1 MPLYRAFPY
10 LYFFCW
16 IFLAIFQY
24 IYNTNYLY
32 EPLLIFFSV
41 TALYYS
47 FYAISNYKLPFYF
60 KSLFLFVGVL
70 SAYGFVLIFLGDDV
84 FWKAIGHNLRK
95 YLYILWLI
103 SSMLSVVPVYV
114 FTCRGWLNRKRMLW
128 IFILL
133 YALSIYAF
141 YGALEIQKS
150 YATLLKIDQDEYTV
164 TSVYSFLSLMPL
176 LLLLKN
182 KKIVQFALLS
192 VMLAFFILG
201 AKRGPIIFGGMSAI
215 ILTLC
220 MFVGCSIEE
229 KIKLVFIE
237 VLFFAGIVLFVAYQM
252 SLSPHLSMRFEQT
265 LAGNTSGRDVYVQT
279 IWNYYLNSLNNRQMI
294 LGIGAQGTLAV
305 NESFAHNDWLGIL
318 LENGILGVFL
328 YGLYWIGFVYTW
340 LKSKF
345 DKDSFIAIGLLIF
358 IGIGK
363 TIFSMYYLPATS
375 EMMFSSGC
383 FSIALGYYLG
393 KVFPQYDKYSEFN
406 DNIFFEKKL

>member
-10 LYFFCW
+10 LYFFGW

-47 FYAISNYKLPFYF
+47 FYAISNYRLPFYF
-60 KSLFLFVGVL
+60 KCLFLFVGVL
-70 SAYGFVLIFLGDDV
+70 CAYGFVLIFIGEDV
-84 FWKAIGHNLRK
+84 FWQAVGHNLRK

-114 FTCRGWLNRKRMLW
+114 FTCRGWLNKKRMLW

-133 YALSIYAF
+133 FVLSIYAF

-150 YATLLKIDQDEYTV
+150 YATLLKLEQDEYTV
-164 TSVYSFLSLMPL
+164 TSVYSFLSIMPL

-182 KKIVQFALLS
+182 KKVVQFALLS

-201 AKRGPIIFGGMSAI
+201 AKRGPIILGGTSAFF
-215 ILTLC
+215 LTLC

-229 KIKLVFIE
+229 KIKLFFIE
-237 VLFFAGIVLFVAYQM
+237 VLFFAGIIFFVAHQM
-252 SLSPHLSMRFEQT
+252 SLSPYLSWRFEQT
-265 LAGNTSGRDVYVQT
+265 LVGNSSGRDAYAQT
-279 IWNYYLNSLNNRQMI
+279 IWNYYLNSLSNRQMI

-305 NESFAHNDWLGIL
+305 NVSFAHNDWLAIL

-328 YGLYWIGFVYTW
+328 YGLYWIGFIYTW
-340 LKSKF
+340 LKSKIE
-345 DKDSFIAIGLLIF
+345 KNSFIAIGLLIF

-363 TIFSMYYLPATS
+363 SIFSMYYLPATS

-383 FSIALGYYLG
+383 FTIALGYYLG
-393 KVFPQYDKYSEFN
+393 KAFPQYDKYSEFN
-406 DNIFFEKKL
+406 DNIFEKKL